1 MTGFD
6 RRITPAR
13 PDLAAA
19 HLEGRIPAARY
30 VAGRP
35 MRVIAPVTPM
45 RPEPVPDA
53 GIDTEL
59 LHGEAVMVYE
69 VNDEGWA
76 WVQAESDGYVG
87 WVSEDALSAT
97 SPEPTHAVALSRC
110 FVFPGASIKLPP
122 LRWLPFGARL
132 TATDMR
138 GDFAVLAD
146 GGFVYARALRPA
158 GEKAS
163 DPVAVSEAFLGTPY
177 LWGGRSSLGL
187 DCSALVQTGLMAA
200 GIACP
205 RDSDMQ
211 AAELGRDVATT
222 GPFRRGDLVFW
233 KGHVGIMRDAETLL
247 HANAHHMAVV
257 SEPLAEAAARIE
269 TRDGGPVL
277 RVKRLGQ

>member
-6 RRITPAR
+6 RRTTPAR

-19 HLEGRIPAARY
+19 HLEGKIPAARY

-35 MRVIAPVTPM
+35 MRVVAPVTPM

-53 GIDTEL
+53 AVDTEL
-59 LHGEAVMVYE
+59 LHGEAVTVYDL
-69 VNDEGWA
+69 NDEGWA

-87 WVSEDALSAT
+87 WVADDALTDA
-97 SPEPTHAVALSRC
+97 PAEPTHVVGLLRC
-110 FVFPGASIKLPP
+110 FVFPGPNIKLPP
-122 LRWLPFGARL
+122 LRWLPFGARV
-132 TATDMR
+132 TVAGMR

-146 GGFVYARALRPA
+146 GGFVYAPALRVRT
-158 GEKAS
+158 ETAS
-163 DPVAVSEAFLGTPY
+163 DPVAVSESFLGTPY

-187 DCSALVQTGLMAA
+187 DCSALVQTGLAAA
-200 GIACP
+200 GIPCP

-211 AAELGRDVATT
+211 ADGLGRDIPIS

-247 HANAHHMAVV
+247 HANAFHMAVV
-257 SEPLAEAAARIE
+257 SEPLAEAAARIAA
-269 TRDGGPVL
+269 RDGGPVL
-277 RVKRLGQ
+277 RVKRLDQ

>member
-19 HLEGRIPAARY
+19 RLRGTIPAARY
-30 VAGRP
+30 VEGRR
-35 MRVIAPVTPM
+35 MRVIASVTPM
-45 RPEPVPDA
+45 RPEPVSDA

-59 LHGEAVMVYE
+59 LHGEAVEVYD
-69 VNDEGWA
+69 VTDEGWA
-76 WVQAESDGYVG
+76 WVQAEGDGYVG
-87 WVSEDALSAT
+87 WVSDDALSDA
-97 SPEPTHAVALSRC
+97 SREPTHVVALLRC
-110 FVFPGASIKLPP
+110 FVFPGPSIKLPA
-122 LRWLPFGARL
+122 LRWLPFGAGVVV
-132 TATDMR
+132 TDVQ

-146 GGFVYARALRPA
+146 GGFVYAPALRLR
-158 GEKAS
+158 GETVA
-163 DPVAVSEAFLGTPY
+163 DPVSVSEAFLGTPY

-187 DCSALVQTGLMAA
+187 DCSALVQTGLAAA

-211 AAELGRDVATT
+211 AAGLGDDVSTS

-247 HANAHHMAVV
+247 HANAFHMAVV
-257 SEPLAEAAARIE
+257 SEPLAEAATRIAARE
-269 TRDGGPVL
+269 GGPIL
-277 RVKRLGQ
+277 RAKRLGQ